1 MKLGKRDLAGKKQA
15 PEEVSLQACV
25 ASKGRSEDSQAKAF
39 PVHCWVQGSTWAWQ
53 LGGQPV
59 QGWALDPALRKVS

>member
-1 MKLGKRDLAGKKQA
+1 MTIYSLDVLLFLFGVAIIVPVMKLGKRDLAGKKQA

-39 PVHCWVQGSTWAWQ
+39 PVHCWVQGSTWA
-53 LGGQPV
+53 
-59 QGWALDPALRKVS
+59 